1 MLTVLNTKSKYDIIG
16 EVREVSDDAVGLIV
30 VGKGAALP
38 NPPSYT
44 MALKF
49 LEKIDELSA
58 EEILVILSRVRGL
71 FVGDRSK
78 LKEVNS
84 CWRFIELAG
93 KLVEKLEL
101 KCSWCSC
108 VGLTS
113 NSMSKR
119 VAFERI
125 PTPEL
130 ALSGNIIVGV
140 DLFDLKCRRIE
151 FRDLP
156 LIKFKETKP
165 PQSLMEVLAN
175 IVEVSIGD
183 IVENLEGVVE
193 DIGRVVE
200 VEVRRKIDELN
211 LLLSEALKNGVAYVE
226 LDKLADEMFN
236 DVCKKIGAYVL
247 ELKNMAKRKLML

>member
-16 EVREVSDDAVGLIV
+16 EVREVSDDVVGLIV
-30 VGKGAALP
+30 MGKGAALP

-78 LKEVNS
+78 LEEVNN

-101 KCSWCSC
+101 KYSWCSC

-113 NSMSKR
+113 NSVNKR

-140 DLFDLKCRRIE
+140 ELFDLKCRRIE

-165 PQSLMEVLAN
+165 PQSLIDVLAN

-200 VEVRRKIDELN
+200 EEVRRKIDGLN

-247 ELKNMAKRKLML
+247 ELKNMAKRKFML